1 MPNII
6 IFIVVIIV
14 ILNVIAQTGKREPQP
29 EPQRKQPQPNR
40 TGEQLAQLEL
50 LDAIYAHVNSLEDE
64 RDRLDRECEK
74 SIDMKNTKRFEQNA
88 KKIDRLTEQIA
99 RKKVQIAK
107 LESKLN
113 R

>member
-6 IFIVVIIV
+6 IFIIVVV
-14 ILNVIAQTGKREPQP
+14 ALLNVIAQAPKRTKAKSEPN
-29 EPQRKQPQPNR
+29 RTKPNR
-40 TGEQLAQLEL
+40 TGETIAQLEL

-64 RDRLDRECEK
+64 RDRLDKECEK
-74 SIDMKNTKRFEQNA
+74 SIDTKNTKRFEANA

-107 LESKLN
+107 LESKVN

>member
-1 MPNII
+1 LPGFITA
-6 IFIVVIIV
+6 IVVVIV
-14 ILNVIAQTGKREPQP
+14 ILNVIAQTGK
-29 EPQRKQPQPNR
+29 QPQPNQTR
-40 TGEQLAQLEL
+40 ETQAQLEL

-74 SIDMKNTKRFEQNA
+74 SIDRKNAKRFEANA

>member
-14 ILNVIAQTGKREPQP
+14 ILNVIAQTGKQPQP

-64 RDRLDRECEK
+64 RNRLDRECEK
-74 SIDMKNTKRFEQNA
+74 SIDRKNSKRFEANA

-113 R
+113 H